1 MNERNET
8 TLSASR
14 EKKTRQDMGQELNEK
29 QIKAQQ
35 EAAKAKRNTVIYTIT
50 GIVCAVLTAAL
61 LIWNSGFFQ
70 NRAAAVRV
78 DGVDYSVGEVQ
89 YYYNRLLNQYY
100 TYAQYGIDVGFDHTK
115 DPADQM
121 FDQENNITWHDHL
134 LSEAVD
140 TLAQIKKLVTLAE
153 SEGVELSE
161 ESRHD
166 VEHTMKDLV
175 ADSARSGFS
184 TVNSY
189 LKAAYGRSMNKGK
202 YEKLMLENALAF
214 DYQTAYSE
222 KLTYS
227 DEQLESYYTE
237 NKDNMD
243 LFDFNYAL
251 IEADDGEDADAAKKA
266 AQDKVEDLR
275 AKLSGGMDFAKAMEA
290 YSEDKWVSSEE
301 IRGEYA
307 STQDEALSQWLLAE
321 DRKSGDVAMI
331 LANTSDTAYY
341 VAQFLGRSRDEEVS
355 GDIRHVFVAAE
366 QDADATVPTEEQY
379 EAAKTKAEALLEQW
393 KKGEATEQSFAE
405 LAKAESADPGSAENG
420 GLYEQVSSASGFIP
434 EFTQWATDPA
444 RKSGDTGLVK
454 NTGSQVKGWH
464 IMYFVGQND
473 IAWKMDAEA
482 ALNDKDTNDWLE
494 SLIEQSE
501 IVRLDALTNVK

>member
-1 MNERNET
+1 M
-8 TLSASR
+8 SASR
-14 EKKTRQDMGQELNEK
+14 EKKTRQDMGQELSEK

-35 EAAKAKRNTVIYTIT
+35 EAAKAKRNSVIYTVT
-50 GIVCAVLTAAL
+50 GVVCAVLTAAL

-100 TYAQYGIDVGFDHTK
+100 TYSQYGIDVGFDYTK

-121 FDQENNITWHDHL
+121 FDEENNITWHDNL
-134 LSEAVD
+134 LSEAID
-140 TLAQIKKLVTLAE
+140 SLTQIKKLVSLAE

-175 ADSARSGFS
+175 AESARNGFS

-189 LKAAYGRSMNKGK
+189 LKAAYGRSMTKGMF
-202 YEKLMLENALAF
+202 EKLMLESALAY
-214 DYQTAYSE
+214 DYQTAYAE

-227 DEQLESYYTE
+227 DEQLEAYYSE

-251 IEADDGEDADAAKKA
+251 IEVDDGEDADAAKKA
-266 AQDKVEDLR
+266 AQDKAEDLR
-275 AKLSGGMDFAKAMEA
+275 AKLSGGMDFTEAMAA
-290 YSEDKWVSSEE
+290 YSEDKWVTSEE
-301 IRGEYA
+301 LRGEYA
-307 STQDEALSQWLLAE
+307 AAQEEVFTEWLLAE
-321 DRKSGDVAMI
+321 DRKPGDVALL

-341 VAQFLGRSRDEEVS
+341 VAQFLDRSRDEEVS

-405 LAKAESADPGSAENG
+405 LAKAESADSGSAENG

-464 IMYFVGQND
+464 IMYFVAQND
-473 IAWKMDAEA
+473 VAWKMEAEA
-482 ALNDKDTNDWLE
+482 ALNDKDISDWLTKLVEE
-494 SLIEQSE
+494 SD
-501 IVRLDALTNVK
+501 IVRLDGLTNVK